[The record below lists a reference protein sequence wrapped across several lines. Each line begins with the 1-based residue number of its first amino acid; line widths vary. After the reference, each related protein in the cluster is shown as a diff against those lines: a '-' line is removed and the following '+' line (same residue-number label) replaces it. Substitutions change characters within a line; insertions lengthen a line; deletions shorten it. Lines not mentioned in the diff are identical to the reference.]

1 MSEPT
6 PLDIG
11 RIVEALD
18 RHGVEY
24 LLVGGVAAAAHGAA
38 RLTADADTVV
48 RRTAANLEATAAVL
62 REINAYLLVEGLS
75 DEEARALPVQI
86 DALTL
91 TRMEI
96 STWQTDADDLDILVE
111 LPARDGHRL
120 SYEDLLP
127 RAVEAHYG
135 ADRIVVRIAA
145 LDDII
150 ASKQWADRPKD
161 RDALPE
167 LLAMRNETQD
177 KNSPRDKPP
186 WVGRR
191 DRYAAPATLVLL
203 EAERPQPLSPCLS
216 RPLKIVVWTDR

>member
-1 MSEPT
+1 VSEPT
-6 PLDIG
+6 PLDVG
-11 RIVEALD
+11 RIVEVLD

-24 LLVGGVAAAAHGAA
+24 LLVGGVAATAHGAE

-48 RRTAANLEATAAVL
+48 RRTTENLEATAAVL
-62 REINAYLLVEGLS
+62 RDLDAHLLVEGLS

-96 STWQTDADDLDILVE
+96 STWRTDAGDLDILVE
-111 LPARDGHRL
+111 LPARDGNRL

-127 RAVEAHYG
+127 RAVEALYG

-167 LLAMRNETQD
+167 LLAMRDEA
-177 KNSPRDKPP
+177 RDKPS
-186 WVGRR
+186 
-191 DRYAAPATLVLL
+191 A
-203 EAERPQPLSPCLS
+203 S
-216 RPLKIVVWTDR
+216 R